1 MRAIK
6 KIKRIIEKN
15 PQEKAAQIFSKLITC
30 LAEESEFSLKE
41 LYELNANEFELAIEV
56 LEEWRLDRFY
66 MGKAKVFDVA
76 QQALEM
82 GSSES
87 PRVLR
92 RLQTLRRLSHEQ
104 EIKSFFTGDARTRC
118 SDGAGASR

>member
-15 PQEKAAQIFSKLITC
+15 PQEKSSQTLSKLITC
-30 LAEESEFSLKE
+30 LAEEADFSLKE
-41 LYELNANEFELAIEV
+41 LYELNSNKFVLAIEV

-76 QQALEM
+76 QQALAL
-82 GSSES
+82 SDSE
-87 PRVLR
+87 
-92 RLQTLRRLSHEQ
+92 
-104 EIKSFFTGDARTRC
+104 K
-118 SDGAGASR
+118 

>member
-6 KIKRIIEKN
+6 KNKRIIEQN
-15 PQEKAAQIFSKLITC
+15 PKEKATQIFSKLITC

-56 LEEWRLDRFY
+56 LGEWRLDRFY

-82 GSSES
+82 GS
-87 PRVLR
+87 PA
-92 RLQTLRRLSHEQ
+92 
-104 EIKSFFTGDARTRC
+104 K
-118 SDGAGASR
+118 

>member
-41 LYELNANEFELAIEV
+41 LYELNANEFDLAIEL

-82 GSSES
+82 GSSG
-87 PRVLR
+87 
-92 RLQTLRRLSHEQ
+92 
-104 EIKSFFTGDARTRC
+104 K
-118 SDGAGASR
+118 

>member
-15 PQEKAAQIFSKLITC
+15 PQEKASQIFSKLIMC

-41 LYELNANEFELAIEV
+41 LYELNPNEFQLAIEV
-56 LEEWRLDRFY
+56 LEQWRLDRFY

-76 QQALEM
+76 QQALEL
-82 GSSES
+82 GSSE
-87 PRVLR
+87 
-92 RLQTLRRLSHEQ
+92 
-104 EIKSFFTGDARTRC
+104 K
-118 SDGAGASR
+118 